1 MGNKKI
7 MAKYSKLTGVFS
19 VQMKNCEP
27 FVSGPEFAIDKIPKI
42 FGFIRSTFEM
52 YLSIS
57 HTRSVV
63 PEFEVLIPEC
73 FPVDGD

>member
-1 MGNKKI
+1 